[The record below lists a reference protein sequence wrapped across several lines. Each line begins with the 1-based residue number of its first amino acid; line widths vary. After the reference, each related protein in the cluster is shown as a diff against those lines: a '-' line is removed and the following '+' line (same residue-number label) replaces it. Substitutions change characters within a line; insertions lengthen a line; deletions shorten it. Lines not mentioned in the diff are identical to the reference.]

1 MRQDGVAAFK
11 ASNASKILLIGSLLY
26 FVSLFFHWDAGN
38 CVDTRIG
45 AICGNVENGFTNVG
59 ILNTVIVIA
68 IIVMEVVALADVRI
82 DVGTPAQ
89 RMQVEASLAFALVFF
104 TIIKILVNV
113 DGIKLLAFVGLVLS
127 LVVAYGGYLRWE
139 ESRLTPPPPPPPG
152 GGGFTA

>member
-1 MRQDGVAAFK
+1 MRRDGVGAFK
-11 ASNASKILLIGSLLY
+11 ASTASTILLVGSLLY
-26 FVSLFFHWDAGN
+26 FVSLFFQWDASN
-38 CVDTRIG
+38 CVNTRIG
-45 AICGNVENGFTNVG
+45 TICGSVENGFTNVG

-113 DGIKLLAFVGLVLS
+113 DGIKLFAFVGLILS

-139 ESRLTPPPPPPPG
+139 ESRLTPPPLPPPG

>member
-1 MRQDGVAAFK
+1 MRQGGVAAFK
-11 ASNASKILLIGSLLY
+11 ASTASKILLIGSLLY
-26 FVSLFFHWDAGN
+26 LVSLFFRWDASN

-45 AICGNVENGFTNVG
+45 TICGSGENGFTNVG

-82 DVGTPAQ
+82 DLGTPAQ
-89 RMQVEASLAFALVFF
+89 RMQVEASLAFALLFF
-104 TIIKILVNV
+104 TVIKMLVNV
-113 DGIKLLAFVGLVLS
+113 DGIKPFAFAGLALS

-139 ESRLTPPPPPPPG
+139 EARLTPPPLPPPG

>member
-11 ASNASKILLIGSLLY
+11 ASNTSKILLIGSLLY

-45 AICGNVENGFTNVG
+45 TICGDVENGFTNVG

>member
-1 MRQDGVAAFK
+1 MRQGGVAAFK
-11 ASNASKILLIGSLLY
+11 ASTASKVLLIGSLLY
-26 FVSLFFHWDAGN
+26 FVSLFFRWDASI

-45 AICGNVENGFTNVG
+45 TICGSGENGFTNVG

-68 IIVMEVVALADVRI
+68 IIVMEVVSLADVRI
-82 DVGTPAQ
+82 DLGTPAQ

-104 TIIKILVNV
+104 TVIKILVNV
-113 DGIKLLAFVGLVLS
+113 DGIKSFAFIGLVLS

-139 ESRLTPPPPPPPG
+139 EARLTPPPLPPPG

>member
-1 MRQDGVAAFK
+1 MPQDGVAAFK

-45 AICGNVENGFTNVG
+45 TICGNVENGFTNVG

-113 DGIKLLAFVGLVLS
+113 DGIKPLAFVGLVLS